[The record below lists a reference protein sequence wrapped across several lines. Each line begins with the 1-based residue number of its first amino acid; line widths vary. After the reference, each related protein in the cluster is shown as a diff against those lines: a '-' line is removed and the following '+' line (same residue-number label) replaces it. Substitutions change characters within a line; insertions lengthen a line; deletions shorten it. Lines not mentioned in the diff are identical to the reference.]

1 MKLLPKKLGRGRMHA
16 YISTDN
22 LRIVQMHAEE
32 QKEAGSPTSVAQVD
46 GVIRRVTS
54 APHPRGSSAPIMN
67 PDIAQTRSQ
76 SELAS
81 IGRCYIIKQYNTLIR
96 LVTLLTCAWYNQYG
110 KLGMYLHRMRPRRRC
125 CMSNNQSKSRSR
137 NLN

>member
-1 MKLLPKKLGRGRMHA
+1 MKLLGRGRMHA

-96 LVTLLTCAWYNQYG
+96 LVTLLTRHGTINMENRECNV
-110 KLGMYLHRMRPRRRC
+110 LL
-125 CMSNNQSKSRSR
+125 
-137 NLN
+137 

>member
-1 MKLLPKKLGRGRMHA
+1 MKLLGRGRMHA
-16 YISTDN
+16 YISTEN
-22 LRIVQMHAEE
+22 LRSVQSTEE
-32 QKEAGSPTSVAQVD
+32 QEEAGSPTSVAQVD

-81 IGRCYIIKQYNTLIR
+81 IGRCYIIESLNNTILCDTNTTCHSPNMCMVQSIWEIGNV
-96 LVTLLTCAWYNQYG
+96 LTQTASQTPLL
-110 KLGMYLHRMRPRRRC
+110 HVE
-125 CMSNNQSKSRSR
+125 
-137 NLN
+137 